1 MIQRV
6 LRASVTVEEKRVAEI
21 GSGLL
26 VLLGAGGGDTEKE
39 AEGMARK
46 TANLRIFEDEAG
58 KMNLSV
64 KDVKGSV
71 LAVSQFTLY
80 ADAQKGNRPGF
91 TSAMEPAGA
100 EKLYRHFVDTL
111 KKENVPVQEGIFG
124 AKMAVELVNWGPVT
138 IILESEKK

>member
-1 MIQRV
+1 M
-6 LRASVTVEEKRVAEI
+6 AKI

-26 VLLGAGGGDTEKE
+26 VFLGAGQGDTVKE
-39 AEGMARK
+39 VEWMAHK

-64 KDVKGSV
+64 KDVKGEM

-91 TSAMEPAGA
+91 TSAMEPVGA
-100 EKLYRHFVDTL
+100 EKLYRHFVETL
-111 KKENVPVQEGIFG
+111 KKEEVPVKEGIFG

>member
-6 LRASVTVEEKRVAEI
+6 LRASVTVGEKQVAET

-26 VLLGAGGGDTEKE
+26 VFLGAGQGDTAEE
-39 AEGMARK
+39 AEWMAHK

-64 KDVKGSV
+64 KDVKGEA

-91 TSAMEPAGA
+91 TSAMEPTGA
-100 EKLYRHFVDTL
+100 EKLYHHFVEVL
-111 KKENVPVQEGIFG
+111 KKEEVPVKEGVFG
-124 AKMAVELVNWGPVT
+124 AKMTVELVNWGPVT

>member
-6 LRASVTVEEKRVAEI
+6 LRASVTVGEKRVAEA

-26 VLLGAGGGDTEKE
+26 VFLGAGSGDTEKE
-39 AEGMARK
+39 AEWMAHK
-46 TANLRIFEDEAG
+46 SANLRIFEDEAG

-64 KDVKGSV
+64 KDVKGEM

-100 EKLYRHFVDTL
+100 EKLYRHFVETL
-111 KKENVPVQEGIFG
+111 KKEEVPVKEGIFG